1 MAIFELR
8 CGSGLPIIWWIP
20 APEEYHKYQE
30 ATLSPV
36 EQTYL
41 ETIKETGEAVKQE
54 LKKKRH
60 PPLTHNLTQN
70 RKKTVEIMEQRRLKS
85 IWFRFEDVSKV
96 PETYKPSSGEQLI
109 TRRL

>member
-1 MAIFELR
+1 MGAHCALGASSLSFVYTMAIFELR

-54 LKKKRH
+54 LKKK
-60 PPLTHNLTQN
+60 
-70 RKKTVEIMEQRRLKS
+70 KT
-85 IWFRFEDVSKV
+85 
-96 PETYKPSSGEQLI
+96 SSPDP
-109 TRRL
+109 